1 VNPLGGTMAADA
13 GAFLAAFPMGQPPPP
28 PGGGF
33 GVPANP
39 QISAPTTAMPA
50 MGGMGGGGPQGYGA
64 PAQAGDPYGQQGG
77 MQQGYGQQ
85 QQPYGQP
92 QQGYGQQGPETA
104 QQQPY
109 GQPPPNQYGGA
120 PGYQQQNP
128 YEQQQN
134 PYGQPQGMAPYG
146 QGMQQGMQ
154 PMQQGMGIQPP
165 GPMLGTLQSAG
176 QGSTPTKR
184 NALMTFLM
192 PMICFFGGAILAT
205 IMGILAGVTGVGA
218 LGLVGSLFYLVGF
231 LGAAFFGL
239 SSTIKMVNELKS
251 VTKNASFAWWPVLV
265 PFYNYYWLWL
275 MVPAEVKRAKQMM
288 GVQAPPRGIVVY
300 VFLWLY
306 ALASDIN
313 DMAR

>member
-1 VNPLGGTMAADA
+1 MAADA
-13 GAFLAAFPMGQPPPP
+13 GAFLAAFPMGQPPP

-50 MGGMGGGGPQGYGA
+50 MGGPPGYGA
-64 PAQAGDPYGQQGG
+64 PVQGGDPYGAPQG
-77 MQQGYGQQ
+77 MQPQQGYGQQ
-85 QQPYGQP
+85 PQQQQYGQP
-92 QQGYGQQGPETA
+92 QQYGQQGPETA

-120 PGYQQQNP
+120 PNYGQP
-128 YEQQQN
+128 QQN

-146 QGMQQGMQ
+146 QPQGMQQGMQQMQQGMQ
-154 PMQQGMGIQPP
+154 PMQGMGIQPP

-176 QGSTPTKR
+176 QGSAPTRR

-239 SSTIKMVNELKS
+239 SATIKMVNEVKS
-251 VTKNASFAWWPVLV
+251 VTKNAAFAWWPVLV

-313 DMAR
+313 DMVR

>member
-1 VNPLGGTMAADA
+1 MTTARNIIKFPERPARRRDYETAFLPAALEVVETPPSPLG
-13 GAFLAAFPMGQPPPP
+13 
-28 PGGGF
+28 
-33 GVPANP
+33 
-39 QISAPTTAMPA
+39 
-50 MGGMGGGGPQGYGA
+50 
-64 PAQAGDPYGQQGG
+64 
-77 MQQGYGQQ
+77 
-85 QQPYGQP
+85 
-92 QQGYGQQGPETA
+92 
-104 QQQPY
+104 
-109 GQPPPNQYGGA
+109 
-120 PGYQQQNP
+120 
-128 YEQQQN
+128 
-134 PYGQPQGMAPYG
+134 
-146 QGMQQGMQ
+146 
-154 PMQQGMGIQPP
+154 
-165 GPMLGTLQSAG
+165 
-176 QGSTPTKR
+176 R
-184 NALMTFLM
+184 
-192 PMICFFGGAILAT
+192 AILAT
-205 IMGILAGVTGVGA
+205 IMGVLAGVTGVGA